1 MEQQKWLRREIEI
14 FCEITRAIN
23 ASLSQQDVLDAMLNR
38 IVTQLGYKAATLR
51 LLDEEQQTLE
61 LRAWYGLSETYLSK
75 GAVEPAKSGIDRKV
89 LAGEIVA
96 ISDVKSAAG
105 FQYSEAAEREGLASM
120 LAVPLVLHGS
130 TIGVLHVYTGE
141 AREFSP
147 DEQTFIA
154 GIASLGAQA
163 IRRTHCFEAIYRIAH
178 QINSTLELKQVLKSL
193 LLESVRELNVRAG
206 SIRLLNP
213 QKQMLHLA
221 TAYGLSE
228 DYLKKGEVELAQS
241 PIDQRV
247 LDQGRPASI
256 TDVTRESGFQYAE
269 AASREG
275 IRSILVLPLRLR
287 ELMLGVMRLYSGQ
300 IRHFAPEEISLAN
313 AVADLGAVAIENA
326 RLHQMLKNRL
336 EALKEDVD
344 GWYRFLALG

>member
-1 MEQQKWLRREIEI
+1 MEKWLRRELEI
-14 FCEITRAIN
+14 FYEITRAIN
-23 ASLSQQDVLDAMLNR
+23 ASLSQQEVLDAMLNR

-61 LRAWYGLSETYLSK
+61 LKASYGLSEAYLSK
-75 GAVEPAKSGIDRKV
+75 GAVDLTKSGIDRRV

-105 FQYSEAAEREGLASM
+105 FQYSKAAEREGLAGM
-120 LAVPLVLHGS
+120 LAVPLVLHGN
-130 TIGVLHVYTGE
+130 TVGVLHVYTAE
-141 AREFSP
+141 MRDFSP
-147 DEQTFIA
+147 DERTFIT

-163 IRRTHCFEAIYRIAH
+163 IRRTHCFEAIHRIAH
-178 QINSTLELKQVLKSL
+178 QVNSTLELKRVLKSL

-206 SIRLLNP
+206 SIRLLNA
-213 QKQMLHLA
+213 QKQILHLA

-228 DYLKKGEVELAQS
+228 DYLKKGEVQLAQS

-247 LDQGRPASI
+247 LDSGKPASI
-256 TDVTRESGFQYAE
+256 TDVTQESGFQYVE

-275 IRSILVLPLRLR
+275 IRSVLVLPLRIHD
-287 ELMLGVMRLYSGQ
+287 LMVGVMRLYSGQ
-300 IRHFAPEEISLAN
+300 VRHFAPEEISLAN
-313 AVADLGAVAIENA
+313 AVADLGAIAIENA

>member
-1 MEQQKWLRREIEI
+1 MEKWLRRELEI
-14 FCEITRAIN
+14 FYEITRAIN
-23 ASLSQQDVLDAMLNR
+23 ASLSQQEVLDAMLNR

-61 LRAWYGLSETYLSK
+61 LKASYGLSEAYLSK
-75 GAVEPAKSGIDRKV
+75 GAVDLTKSGIDRRV

-105 FQYSEAAEREGLASM
+105 FQYSKAAEREGLAGM
-120 LAVPLVLHGS
+120 LAVPLVLHGN
-130 TIGVLHVYTGE
+130 TVGVLHVYTAE
-141 AREFSP
+141 MRDFSP
-147 DEQTFIA
+147 DERTFIT

-163 IRRTHCFEAIYRIAH
+163 IRRTHCFEAIHRIAH
-178 QINSTLELKQVLKSL
+178 QVNSTLELKRVLKSL

-213 QKQMLHLA
+213 QKQILHLA

-228 DYLKKGEVELAQS
+228 DYLKKGDVQLAQS

-247 LDQGRPASI
+247 LDSGKPASI
-256 TDVTRESGFQYAE
+256 TDVTQESGFQYVE

-275 IRSILVLPLRLR
+275 IRSVLVLPLRIHD
-287 ELMLGVMRLYSGQ
+287 LMVGVMRLYSGQ
-300 IRHFAPEEISLAN
+300 VRHFAPEEISLAN
-313 AVADLGAVAIENA
+313 AVADLGAIAIENA

>member
-1 MEQQKWLRREIEI
+1 MEQQKWLRRELEM
-14 FCEITRAIN
+14 FYEITRAIN
-23 ASLSQQDVLDAMLNR
+23 AGLSQQEVLDAMLDR
-38 IVTQLGYKAATLR
+38 IVTELGYKAATLR

-61 LRAWYGLSETYLSK
+61 LKASCGLSETYLSK
-75 GAVEPAKSGIDRKV
+75 GAVELTKSGIDRRV

-96 ISDVKSAAG
+96 ISDVRSAAG
-105 FQYSEAAEREGLASM
+105 FQYSKAAERERLASM
-120 LAVPLVLHGS
+120 LAVPLLLHGNI
-130 TIGVLHVYTGE
+130 IGVLHVYTGE
-141 AREFSP
+141 GREFTP

-163 IRRTHCFEAIYRIAH
+163 IRRTHCFEAMHRIAH

-213 QKQMLHLA
+213 QKKELHLA
-221 TAYGLSE
+221 AAYGLSE
-228 DYLKKGEVELAQS
+228 KYLKKGEVKLAQS
-241 PIDQRV
+241 PIDRRV
-247 LDQGRPASI
+247 LDNGQPASI
-256 TDVTRESGFQYAE
+256 TDVTQESGFQYAE
-269 AASREG
+269 AAAREG
-275 IRSILVLPLRLR
+275 IRSVLVLPLRLR

-300 IRHFAPEEISLAN
+300 VRHFAPEEIILAN
-313 AVADLGAVAIENA
+313 AVADLGAIAIENA